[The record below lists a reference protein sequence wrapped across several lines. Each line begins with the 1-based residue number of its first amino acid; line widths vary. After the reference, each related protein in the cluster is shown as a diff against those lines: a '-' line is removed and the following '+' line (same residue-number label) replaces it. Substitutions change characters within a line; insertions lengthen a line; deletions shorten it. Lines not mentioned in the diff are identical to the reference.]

1 MRRHSDDRSNL
12 RDSMPLAA
20 AVGTAL
26 PRAGMIRKMLEA
38 QKRERDYIVQEFIKV
53 RGLMPL
59 LMKQRNGQR
68 WTTAERR
75 ELMDDLR
82 ALSQVSPYLVALAV
96 PGSVLMLPI
105 LAWWLDRRRRGRR
118 TRTVS

>member
-1 MRRHSDDRSNL
+1 MRRRSDDRSDL
-12 RDSMPLAA
+12 HDSALLAA
-20 AVGTAL
+20 AAGSRL
-26 PRAGMIRKMLEA
+26 PQTGMIRKMLEA

-53 RGLMPL
+53 RSLMPL

-68 WTTAERR
+68 WTAAERR

-82 ALSQVSPYLVALAV
+82 ALSQISPYLVALAV

-118 TRTVS
+118 TRTAA